1 MLSTKS
7 LRVRFVIQ
15 LASASLMLIVIF
27 SVMLYNY
34 MRITIFETPVQ
45 NLIQRAQK
53 IVEVSVAP
61 EKISSFLQNTPGEY
75 ESKIIENESINKPKF
90 IESSEGGRSYLQLHY
105 PYGKDKI
112 LSIRADVSVYANIVN
127 QILIDI
133 ILVNLTMIFLVV
145 FYAMFLSR
153 MLLMPIKLISQR
165 LASVDEKF
173 LKPIDGAEI
182 PSEFNMLSNSINR
195 LLERIETFILYQKEL
210 FIGIAHELKTPLAVM
225 KTKNEVTLI
234 KPRESEKY
242 IEALKNNND
251 SIDSM
256 NKMISSILEIGR
268 QEGAQFEAP
277 EQTDMIAYL
286 RELCVGFKILARTAG
301 KDLTMDLKPER
312 LEISVQKSLFM
323 HVIQN
328 FIQNAIKFS
337 PDGEKVLIESEI
349 SDGNFIVR
357 VANKGEPLNEEIDY
371 FAPFKRYGGKSGAG
385 LGLFLAKNAAQ
396 AMGAQVDLKNDKG
409 RSLIVAIFK
418 LPLKN
423 LRNSPKFR
431 YFKTK

>member
-1 MLSTKS
+1 
-7 LRVRFVIQ
+7 
-15 LASASLMLIVIF
+15 MLIVIF

-53 IVEVSVAP
+53 IVDASVTP
-61 EKISSFLQNTPGEY
+61 EKISSFLQDASGEY

-105 PYGKDKI
+105 PFGKDKI
-112 LSIRADVSVYANIVN
+112 LSIKAEVSVYANIVN

-173 LKPIDGAEI
+173 LKPIDAAEI
-182 PSEFNMLSNSINR
+182 PSEFSPLSNSINR

-251 SIDSM
+251 SIDNM

-301 KDLTMDLKPER
+301 KDLTMDLKPEQ

-328 FIQNAIKFS
+328 FVQNAIKFS

-371 FAPFKRYGGKSGAG
+371 FAPFKRYGGKPGAG

-396 AMGAQVDLKNDKG
+396 AMGAQVDLKNDEA

>member
-1 MLSTKS
+1 
-7 LRVRFVIQ
+7 
-15 LASASLMLIVIF
+15 MLIVIF

-53 IVEVSVAP
+53 IVDASVPP
-61 EKISSFLQNTPGEY
+61 EKISSFLQNTLGEY

-105 PYGKDKI
+105 PFGKDKI
-112 LSIRADVSVYANIVN
+112 LSIKADVSVYANIVN

-251 SIDSM
+251 SIDNM

-286 RELCVGFKILARTAG
+286 LELCVGFKILARTAG
-301 KDLTMDLKPER
+301 KDLTMDLKPEQ

-328 FIQNAIKFS
+328 FVQNAIKFS

-371 FAPFKRYGGKSGAG
+371 FAPFKRYGGKPGAG

-396 AMGAQVDLKNDKG
+396 AMGAQVDLKNDEA
-409 RSLIVAIFK
+409 RLLIVAIFK

>member
-1 MLSTKS
+1 
-7 LRVRFVIQ
+7 
-15 LASASLMLIVIF
+15 
-27 SVMLYNY
+27 MLYNY

-45 NLIQRAQK
+45 NLLVRAQK
-53 IVEVSVAP
+53 ISEASVP
-61 EKISSFLQNTPGEY
+61 IDKISSFLQDTAGEY
-75 ESKIIENESINKPKF
+75 ESKIIENGGLNKPKF
-90 IESSEGGRSYLQLHY
+90 IESSESGRSYLQLHY

-112 LSIRADVSVYANIVN
+112 LSIKTDVSLYTDIVN
-127 QILIDI
+127 QILADI
-133 ILVNLTMIFLVV
+133 ILVNLVMIFLVV
-145 FYAMFLSR
+145 FYAMLLSR
-153 MLLMPIKLISQR
+153 TLLMPIKIISQR

-182 PSEFNMLSNSINR
+182 PSEFSPLSNSINR

-251 SIDSM
+251 SIDNM

-286 RELCVGFKILARTAG
+286 KELCVNFTILARTVS
-301 KDLTMDLKPER
+301 KDVELNLSPEK
-312 LEISVQKSLFM
+312 LDISVQKSLFM

-328 FIQNAIKFS
+328 FVQNAIKFS

-371 FAPFKRYGGKSGAG
+371 FAPFKRYGGKPGAG

-396 AMGAQVDLKNDKG
+396 AMGAQVDLKNDQS
-409 RSLIVAIFK
+409 RHLIVASFK

-423 LRNSPKFR
+423 LKNNPKFR

>member
-1 MLSTKS
+1 
-7 LRVRFVIQ
+7 
-15 LASASLMLIVIF
+15 MLIVIF

-53 IVEVSVAP
+53 IVEVSVPP
-61 EKISSFLQNTPGEY
+61 EKISSFLQDTSSEY

-173 LKPIDGAEI
+173 LKPIDAAEI
-182 PSEFNMLSNSINR
+182 PSEFSPLSNSINR

-251 SIDSM
+251 SIDNM

-286 RELCVGFKILARTAG
+286 KELCVNFTILARTVS
-301 KDLTMDLKPER
+301 KDVELNLSPEK
-312 LEISVQKSLFM
+312 LDISVQKSLFM

-328 FIQNAIKFS
+328 FVQNAIKFS

-371 FAPFKRYGGKSGAG
+371 FAPFKRYGGKPGAG

-396 AMGAQVDLKNDKG
+396 AMGAQVDLKNDEA
-409 RSLIVAIFK
+409 RLLIVAIFK

>member
-1 MLSTKS
+1 M
-7 LRVRFVIQ
+7 Q

-53 IVEVSVAP
+53 IVEASVAP
-61 EKISSFLQNTPGEY
+61 EKISSFLQDASGEY

-90 IESSEGGRSYLQLHY
+90 IESSEDSKSYLQLYY

-251 SIDSM
+251 SIDNM

-301 KDLTMDLKPER
+301 KDLTMDLKPEQ

-357 VANKGEPLNEEIDY
+357 VANKGELLNEEIDY
-371 FAPFKRYGGKSGAG
+371 FAPFKRYGGKPGAG

-396 AMGAQVDLKNDKG
+396 AMGAQVDLKNDEA

>member
-15 LASASLMLIVIF
+15 LASASLMLIVVF

-45 NLIQRAQK
+45 NLLVRAQK
-53 IVEVSVAP
+53 ISEASVP
-61 EKISSFLQNTPGEY
+61 IDKISSFLQDTAGEY
-75 ESKIIENESINKPKF
+75 ESKIIENGGLNKPKF

-112 LSIRADVSVYANIVN
+112 LSIKTDVSLYTDIVN
-127 QILIDI
+127 QILADI
-133 ILVNLTMIFLVV
+133 ILVNLVMIFLVV
-145 FYAMFLSR
+145 FYAMLLSR
-153 MLLMPIKLISQR
+153 TLLMPIKTISQR

-182 PSEFNMLSNSINR
+182 PSEFSPLSNSINR

-251 SIDSM
+251 SIDNM

-268 QEGAQFEAP
+268 QEGAQFETP

-286 RELCVGFKILARTAG
+286 KELCVNFTILARTVS
-301 KDLTMDLKPER
+301 KDVELSLSPEK
-312 LEISVQKSLFM
+312 LDISVQKSLFM

-328 FIQNAIKFS
+328 FVQNAIKFS

-371 FAPFKRYGGKSGAG
+371 FAPFKRYGGKPGAG

-396 AMGAQVDLKNDKG
+396 AMGAQVDLKND
-409 RSLIVAIFK
+409 RSRHLIVASFK

-423 LRNSPKFR
+423 LKNNPKFR

>member
-1 MLSTKS
+1 
-7 LRVRFVIQ
+7 
-15 LASASLMLIVIF
+15 MLIVIF

-45 NLIQRAQK
+45 NLILRAQK
-53 IVEVSVAP
+53 IVDASVLP
-61 EKISSFLQNTPGEY
+61 DKISSFLQNTPGEY
-75 ESKIIENESINKPKF
+75 ESKIIENGGLNKPKF

-105 PYGKDKI
+105 PYDKDKI

-242 IEALKNNND
+242 VEALKNNND
-251 SIDSM
+251 SIDNM

-277 EQTDMIAYL
+277 EQTDIIAYL
-286 RELCVGFKILARTAG
+286 KELCVNFTILARTSA
-301 KDLTMDLKPER
+301 KDVEMSLSPDR
-312 LEISVQKSLFM
+312 LDISVQKNLFM

-328 FIQNAIKFS
+328 FVQNAIKFS
-337 PDGEKVLIESEI
+337 PEGEKILISSGIEDE
-349 SDGNFIVR
+349 NFIVQ
-357 VANKGEPLNEEIDY
+357 VANKGEPIDDEIDY

-396 AMGAQVDLKNDKG
+396 AMGAQVDLKNDEN
-409 RSLIVAIFK
+409 RSMIIASFQ

-423 LRNSPKFR
+423 LKNNPKFR

>member
-1 MLSTKS
+1 
-7 LRVRFVIQ
+7 
-15 LASASLMLIVIF
+15 
-27 SVMLYNY
+27 

-53 IVEVSVAP
+53 IVDASVPP
-61 EKISSFLQNTPGEY
+61 EKISSFLQDASGEY

-105 PYGKDKI
+105 PYDKDKI
-112 LSIRADVSVYANIVN
+112 LSIKADVSVYANIVN

-173 LKPIDGAEI
+173 LKPIDAAEI
-182 PSEFNMLSNSINR
+182 PSEFSPLSNSINR

-301 KDLTMDLKPER
+301 KDLTMDLKPEQ

-371 FAPFKRYGGKSGAG
+371 FAPFKRYGDKPGAG

-396 AMGAQVDLKNDKG
+396 AMGAQVDLKNDEA
-409 RSLIVAIFK
+409 RLLIVAIFK

>member
-1 MLSTKS
+1 
-7 LRVRFVIQ
+7 
-15 LASASLMLIVIF
+15 MLIVVF

-45 NLIQRAQK
+45 NLLVRAQK
-53 IVEVSVAP
+53 ISEASVP
-61 EKISSFLQNTPGEY
+61 IDKISSFLQDTAGEY
-75 ESKIIENESINKPKF
+75 ESKIIENGGLNKPKF

-112 LSIRADVSVYANIVN
+112 LSIKTDVSLYTDIVN
-127 QILIDI
+127 QILTDI
-133 ILVNLTMIFLVV
+133 ILVNLVMIFLVV
-145 FYAMFLSR
+145 FYAMLLSR
-153 MLLMPIKLISQR
+153 TLLMPIKLISQR

-173 LKPIDGAEI
+173 LKPIDGDEI
-182 PSEFNMLSNSINR
+182 PSEFSPLSNSINR

-286 RELCVGFKILARTAG
+286 KELCVNFTILARTVS
-301 KDLTMDLKPER
+301 KDVELNLSPEK
-312 LEISVQKSLFM
+312 LDISVQKSLFM

-328 FIQNAIKFS
+328 FVQNAIKFS
-337 PDGEKVLIESEI
+337 PDGEKILIESEI

-371 FAPFKRYGGKSGAG
+371 FAPFKRYGGKPGAG

-396 AMGAQVDLKNDKG
+396 AMGAQVDLKNDQS
-409 RSLIVAIFK
+409 RHLIVASFK

-423 LRNSPKFR
+423 LKNNPKFR

>member
-53 IVEVSVAP
+53 IVDASVTP
-61 EKISSFLQNTPGEY
+61 EKISSFLQDASGEY

-90 IESSEGGRSYLQLHY
+90 VESSEGGRSYLQLHY
-105 PYGKDKI
+105 PYDKDKI
-112 LSIRADVSVYANIVN
+112 LSIKADVSIYANIVN

-173 LKPIDGAEI
+173 LKPIDAAEI
-182 PSEFNMLSNSINR
+182 PSEFSPLSNSINR

-251 SIDSM
+251 SIDNM

-301 KDLTMDLKPER
+301 KDLTMDLKPEQ

-328 FIQNAIKFS
+328 FVQNAIKFS

-371 FAPFKRYGGKSGAG
+371 FAPFKRYGGKPGAG

-396 AMGAQVDLKNDKG
+396 AMGAQVDLKNDEA

>member
-1 MLSTKS
+1 
-7 LRVRFVIQ
+7 
-15 LASASLMLIVIF
+15 
-27 SVMLYNY
+27 MLYNY

-53 IVEVSVAP
+53 IVEASVAP

-173 LKPIDGAEI
+173 LKPIDGTEI

-251 SIDSM
+251 SIDNM

-286 RELCVGFKILARTAG
+286 KELCVNFTILARTVS
-301 KDLTMDLKPER
+301 KDVELNLSPEK
-312 LEISVQKSLFM
+312 LDISVQKSLFM

-328 FIQNAIKFS
+328 FVQNAIKFS

-371 FAPFKRYGGKSGAG
+371 FAPFKRYGGKPGAG

-396 AMGAQVDLKNDKG
+396 AMGAQVDLKNDEA
-409 RSLIVAIFK
+409 RLLIVAIFK

>member
-1 MLSTKS
+1 
-7 LRVRFVIQ
+7 
-15 LASASLMLIVIF
+15 MLIVIF

-45 NLIQRAQK
+45 NLILRAQK
-53 IVEVSVAP
+53 IVDASVP
-61 EKISSFLQNTPGEY
+61 PDKISSFLQNTPGEY

-90 IESSEGGRSYLQLHY
+90 IESSEGSRSYLQLHY

-182 PSEFNMLSNSINR
+182 PSEFSPLSNSINR

-251 SIDSM
+251 SIDNM

-286 RELCVGFKILARTAG
+286 KELCVNFTILARTVS
-301 KDLTMDLKPER
+301 KDVELNLSPEK
-312 LEISVQKSLFM
+312 LDISVQKSLFM

-337 PDGEKVLIESEI
+337 SDGEKVLIESEI

-371 FAPFKRYGGKSGAG
+371 FAPFKRYGGKPGAG

-396 AMGAQVDLKNDKG
+396 AMGAQVDLKNDEG

>member
-1 MLSTKS
+1 
-7 LRVRFVIQ
+7 
-15 LASASLMLIVIF
+15 
-27 SVMLYNY
+27 MLYNY

-45 NLIQRAQK
+45 NLILRAQK
-53 IVEVSVAP
+53 IVDASVPP

-75 ESKIIENESINKPKF
+75 ESKIIENGGLNKPKF

-105 PYGKDKI
+105 PYDKDKI

-242 IEALKNNND
+242 VEALKNNND
-251 SIDSM
+251 SIDNM
-256 NKMISSILEIGR
+256 NKMIGSILEIGR

-277 EQTDMIAYL
+277 EQTDIIAYL
-286 RELCVGFKILARTAG
+286 KELCVNFTILARTNA
-301 KDLTMDLKPER
+301 KDVEMSLSPDR
-312 LEISVQKSLFM
+312 LDISVQKNLFM

-328 FIQNAIKFS
+328 FVQNAIKFS
-337 PDGEKVLIESEI
+337 PEGEKILISSEI
-349 SDGNFIVR
+349 ADENFIVQ
-357 VANKGEPLNEEIDY
+357 VANKGEPIDDEIDY

-396 AMGAQVDLKNDKG
+396 AMGAQVDLKNDEN
-409 RSLIVAIFK
+409 RSMIIASFQ

-423 LRNSPKFR
+423 LKNNPKFR

>member
-1 MLSTKS
+1 
-7 LRVRFVIQ
+7 
-15 LASASLMLIVIF
+15 MLILII
-27 SVMLYNY
+27 SVLLYQY
-34 MRITIFETPVQ
+34 IKVTIYEG
-45 NLIQRAQK
+45 
-53 IVEVSVAP
+53 
-61 EKISSFLQNTPGEY
+61 ISQSLAY
-75 ESKIIENESINKPKF
+75 EA
-90 IESSEGGRSYLQLHY
+90 
-105 PYGKDKI
+105 KI
-112 LSIRADVSVYANIVN
+112 LSTSANLSKVEKPFEYFTLNDSPTRAKLVEGKTVSPYFVTERVGQKTHLTLFYPYMDDTSIALTKDTTHQSKLID

-133 ILVNLTMIFLVV
+133 IMVNATSILLIIFYVL
-145 FYAMFLSR
+145 FLSR
-153 MLLMPIKLISQR
+153 MLLVPIKILSRKMTNLNERFLQTVS
-165 LASVDEKF
+165 LDELPPEF
-173 LKPIDGAEI
+173 KPLGK
-182 PSEFNMLSNSINR
+182 SLNR
-195 LLERIETFILYQKEL
+195 LIERIQTFVLYQKEL
-210 FIGIAHELKTPLAVM
+210 FVGVAHELKTPLAVM

-251 SIDSM
+251 SIDNM

-277 EQTDMIAYL
+277 EQTDIIAYL
-286 RELCVGFKILARTAG
+286 LELCVGFKILARTAG
-301 KDLTMDLKPER
+301 KDLTMDLKPEQ

-371 FAPFKRYGGKSGAG
+371 FAPFKRYGGKPGAG

>member
-1 MLSTKS
+1 
-7 LRVRFVIQ
+7 
-15 LASASLMLIVIF
+15 MLIVIF

-53 IVEVSVAP
+53 IVEASVAP

-112 LSIRADVSVYANIVN
+112 LSIRADVSIYANIVN

-173 LKPIDGAEI
+173 LKPIDAAEI
-182 PSEFNMLSNSINR
+182 PSEFSPLSNSINR

-251 SIDSM
+251 SIDNM

-286 RELCVGFKILARTAG
+286 KELCVNFTILARTVS
-301 KDLTMDLKPER
+301 KDVELNLSPEK
-312 LEISVQKSLFM
+312 LDISVQKSLFM

-328 FIQNAIKFS
+328 FVQNAIKFS

-371 FAPFKRYGGKSGAG
+371 FAPFKRYGGKPGAG

-396 AMGAQVDLKNDKG
+396 AMGAQVDLKNDEA
-409 RSLIVAIFK
+409 RLLIVAIFK

>member
-53 IVEVSVAP
+53 IVEASVAP
-61 EKISSFLQNTPGEY
+61 EKISSFLQDASSEY
-75 ESKIIENESINKPKF
+75 ESKIIENGGLNKPKF

-173 LKPIDGAEI
+173 LKPIDAAEI
-182 PSEFNMLSNSINR
+182 PSEFSPLSNSINR

-286 RELCVGFKILARTAG
+286 KELCVNFTILARTVS
-301 KDLTMDLKPER
+301 KDVELNLSPEK
-312 LEISVQKSLFM
+312 LDISVQKSLFM

-371 FAPFKRYGGKSGAG
+371 FAPFKRYGGKPGAG
-385 LGLFLAKNAAQ
+385 LGLFLVKNAAQ
-396 AMGAQVDLKNDKG
+396 AMGAQVDLKNDKA

>member
-1 MLSTKS
+1 MFSTKS

-53 IVEVSVAP
+53 IVDASVPP
-61 EKISSFLQNTPGEY
+61 EKISSFLQDASGEY

-112 LSIRADVSVYANIVN
+112 LSIKADVSVYANIVN

-173 LKPIDGAEI
+173 LKPIDAAEI
-182 PSEFNMLSNSINR
+182 PSEFSPLSNSINR

-301 KDLTMDLKPER
+301 KDLTMDLKPEQ
-312 LEISVQKSLFM
+312 LDISVQKSLFM

-371 FAPFKRYGGKSGAG
+371 FAPFKRYGGKPGAG

-396 AMGAQVDLKNDKG
+396 AMGAQVDLRNDEN
-409 RSLIVAIFK
+409 RLMIIASFQ

-423 LRNSPKFR
+423 LKNNPKFR

>member
-1 MLSTKS
+1 
-7 LRVRFVIQ
+7 
-15 LASASLMLIVIF
+15 
-27 SVMLYNY
+27 MLYNY

-45 NLIQRAQK
+45 NLILRAQK
-53 IVEVSVAP
+53 IVDASVP
-61 EKISSFLQNTPGEY
+61 PDKISSFLQNAPGEY
-75 ESKIIENESINKPKF
+75 ESKIIENGGLNKPKF

-105 PYGKDKI
+105 PYDKDKI

-242 IEALKNNND
+242 VEALKNNND
-251 SIDSM
+251 SIDNM
-256 NKMISSILEIGR
+256 NKMIGSILEIGR

-277 EQTDMIAYL
+277 EQTDIIAYL
-286 RELCVGFKILARTAG
+286 KELCVNFTILARTSA
-301 KDLTMDLKPER
+301 KDVEMSLSPDR
-312 LEISVQKSLFM
+312 LDISVQKNLFM

-328 FIQNAIKFS
+328 FVQNAIKFS
-337 PDGEKVLIESEI
+337 PEGEKILISSEI
-349 SDGNFIVR
+349 AGENFIVK
-357 VANKGEPLNEEIDY
+357 VANKGEPINDEIDY
-371 FAPFKRYGGKSGAG
+371 FAPFKRYGGKPGAG

-396 AMGAQVDLKNDKG
+396 AMGAQVDLKNDEN
-409 RSLIVAIFK
+409 RSMIIASFQ

-423 LRNSPKFR
+423 LKNNPKFR

>member
-1 MLSTKS
+1 
-7 LRVRFVIQ
+7 
-15 LASASLMLIVIF
+15 
-27 SVMLYNY
+27 MLYNY

-45 NLIQRAQK
+45 NLILRAQK
-53 IVEVSVAP
+53 IVNASVP
-61 EKISSFLQNTPGEY
+61 LDKISSFLQNTPGEY
-75 ESKIIENESINKPKF
+75 ESKIIENGGLNKPKF

-105 PYGKDKI
+105 PYDKDKI

-242 IEALKNNND
+242 VEALKNNND
-251 SIDSM
+251 SIDNM

-277 EQTDMIAYL
+277 EQTDIIAYL
-286 RELCVGFKILARTAG
+286 KELCVNFTILARTNA
-301 KDLTMDLKPER
+301 KDVEMSLSPDR
-312 LEISVQKSLFM
+312 LDISVQKNLFM

-328 FIQNAIKFS
+328 FVQNAIKFS
-337 PDGEKVLIESEI
+337 PEGEKILISSEI
-349 SDGNFIVR
+349 ADENFIVQ
-357 VANKGEPLNEEIDY
+357 VANKGEPIDDEIDY

-396 AMGAQVDLKNDKG
+396 AMGAQVDLKNDEN
-409 RSLIVAIFK
+409 RSMIIASFQ

-423 LRNSPKFR
+423 LKNNPKFR

>member
-1 MLSTKS
+1 
-7 LRVRFVIQ
+7 
-15 LASASLMLIVIF
+15 
-27 SVMLYNY
+27 

-53 IVEVSVAP
+53 IVEVSVPP
-61 EKISSFLQNTPGEY
+61 EKISSFLQDTSSEY

-173 LKPIDGAEI
+173 LKPIDAAEI
-182 PSEFNMLSNSINR
+182 PSEFSPLSNSINR

-251 SIDSM
+251 SIDNM

-286 RELCVGFKILARTAG
+286 KELCVNFTILARTVS
-301 KDLTMDLKPER
+301 KDVELNLSPEK
-312 LEISVQKSLFM
+312 LDISVQKSLFM

-328 FIQNAIKFS
+328 FVQNAIKFS

-371 FAPFKRYGGKSGAG
+371 FAPFKRYGGKPGAG

-396 AMGAQVDLKNDKG
+396 AMGAQVDLKNDEA
-409 RSLIVAIFK
+409 RLLIVAIFK

>member
-1 MLSTKS
+1 
-7 LRVRFVIQ
+7 
-15 LASASLMLIVIF
+15 MLIVVF

-45 NLIQRAQK
+45 NLLVRAQK
-53 IVEVSVAP
+53 ISEASVP
-61 EKISSFLQNTPGEY
+61 IDKISSFLQDTAGEY
-75 ESKIIENESINKPKF
+75 ESKIIENGGLNKPKF

-112 LSIRADVSVYANIVN
+112 LSIKTDVSLYTDIVN
-127 QILIDI
+127 QILADI
-133 ILVNLTMIFLVV
+133 ILVNLVMIFLVV
-145 FYAMFLSR
+145 FYAMLLSR
-153 MLLMPIKLISQR
+153 TLLMPIKLISQR

-173 LKPIDGAEI
+173 LKPIDGDEI
-182 PSEFNMLSNSINR
+182 PSEFSPLSNSINR

-286 RELCVGFKILARTAG
+286 KELCVNFTILARTVS
-301 KDLTMDLKPER
+301 KDVELNLSPEK
-312 LEISVQKSLFM
+312 LDISVQKSLFM

-328 FIQNAIKFS
+328 FVQNAIKFS
-337 PDGEKVLIESEI
+337 PDGEKILIESEI

-371 FAPFKRYGGKSGAG
+371 FAPFKRYGGKPGAG

-396 AMGAQVDLKNDKG
+396 AMGAQVDLKNDQS
-409 RSLIVAIFK
+409 RHLIVASFK

-423 LRNSPKFR
+423 LKNNPKFR

>member
-1 MLSTKS
+1 
-7 LRVRFVIQ
+7 
-15 LASASLMLIVIF
+15 MLIVIF

-53 IVEVSVAP
+53 IVDASVMP
-61 EKISSFLQNTPGEY
+61 EKISSFLQDASGEY

-112 LSIRADVSVYANIVN
+112 LSIKTDVSLYTDIVN
-127 QILIDI
+127 QILADI
-133 ILVNLTMIFLVV
+133 ILVNLVMIFLVV
-145 FYAMFLSR
+145 FYAMLLSR
-153 MLLMPIKLISQR
+153 TLLMPIKLISQR

-182 PSEFNMLSNSINR
+182 PSEFSPLSNSINR

-251 SIDSM
+251 SIDNM

-301 KDLTMDLKPER
+301 KDLTMDLKPEQ

-371 FAPFKRYGGKSGAG
+371 FAPFKRYGGKPGAG

-396 AMGAQVDLKNDKG
+396 AMGAQVDLKNDEA

>member
-1 MLSTKS
+1 
-7 LRVRFVIQ
+7 
-15 LASASLMLIVIF
+15 MLIVIF

-45 NLIQRAQK
+45 NLILRAQK
-53 IVEVSVAP
+53 IVDASVP
-61 EKISSFLQNTPGEY
+61 PNKISSFLQNTPGEY
-75 ESKIIENESINKPKF
+75 ESKIIENGGLNKPKF

-105 PYGKDKI
+105 PYDKDKI

-242 IEALKNNND
+242 VEALKNNND
-251 SIDSM
+251 SIDNM
-256 NKMISSILEIGR
+256 NKMIGSILEIGR

-277 EQTDMIAYL
+277 EQTDIIAYL
-286 RELCVGFKILARTAG
+286 KELCVNFTILARTNA
-301 KDLTMDLKPER
+301 KDVEMNLDPDR
-312 LEISVQKSLFM
+312 LDISVQKNLFM

-328 FIQNAIKFS
+328 FVQNAIKFS
-337 PDGEKVLIESEI
+337 PEGEKILISSGIEDE
-349 SDGNFIVR
+349 NFIVQ
-357 VANKGEPLNEEIDY
+357 VANKGEPIDDEIDY

-396 AMGAQVDLKNDKG
+396 AMGAQVDLKNDEN
-409 RSLIVAIFK
+409 RSMIIASFQ

-423 LRNSPKFR
+423 LKNNPKFR

>member
-1 MLSTKS
+1 
-7 LRVRFVIQ
+7 
-15 LASASLMLIVIF
+15 MLIVIF

-53 IVEVSVAP
+53 IVEVSVPP
-61 EKISSFLQNTPGEY
+61 EKISSFLQDASGEY

-105 PYGKDKI
+105 PYDKDKI
-112 LSIRADVSVYANIVN
+112 LSIKADVSVYANIVN

-165 LASVDEKF
+165 LASVEEKF
-173 LKPIDGAEI
+173 LKPIDAAEI
-182 PSEFNMLSNSINR
+182 PSEFSPLSNSINR

-301 KDLTMDLKPER
+301 KDLTMDLKPEQ

-371 FAPFKRYGGKSGAG
+371 FAPFKRYGGKPGAG

-396 AMGAQVDLKNDKG
+396 AMGAQVDLKNDEA
-409 RSLIVAIFK
+409 RLLIVAIFK

>member
-1 MLSTKS
+1 
-7 LRVRFVIQ
+7 
-15 LASASLMLIVIF
+15 
-27 SVMLYNY
+27 MLYNY

-45 NLIQRAQK
+45 NLLVRAQK
-53 IVEVSVAP
+53 ISEASVP
-61 EKISSFLQNTPGEY
+61 IDKISSFLQDTAGEY
-75 ESKIIENESINKPKF
+75 ESKIIENGGLNKPKF

-112 LSIRADVSVYANIVN
+112 LSIKTDVSLYTDIVN
-127 QILIDI
+127 QILADI
-133 ILVNLTMIFLVV
+133 ILVNLVMIFLVV
-145 FYAMFLSR
+145 FYAMLLSR
-153 MLLMPIKLISQR
+153 TLLMPIKTISQR

-182 PSEFNMLSNSINR
+182 PSEFSPLSNSINR

-251 SIDSM
+251 SIDNM

-286 RELCVGFKILARTAG
+286 KELCVNFTILARTVS
-301 KDLTMDLKPER
+301 KDVELNLSPEK
-312 LEISVQKSLFM
+312 LDISVQKSLFM

-328 FIQNAIKFS
+328 FVQNAIKFS

-371 FAPFKRYGGKSGAG
+371 FAPFKRYGGKPGAG

-396 AMGAQVDLKNDKG
+396 AMGAQVDLKNDQS
-409 RSLIVAIFK
+409 RHLIVASFK

-423 LRNSPKFR
+423 LKNNPKFR

>member
-1 MLSTKS
+1 
-7 LRVRFVIQ
+7 
-15 LASASLMLIVIF
+15 MLIVIF

-45 NLIQRAQK
+45 NLILRAQK
-53 IVEVSVAP
+53 IVDASVP
-61 EKISSFLQNTPGEY
+61 PDKISSFLQNTPGEY
-75 ESKIIENESINKPKF
+75 ESKIIENGGLNKPKF

-105 PYGKDKI
+105 PYDKDKI

-242 IEALKNNND
+242 VEALKNNND
-251 SIDSM
+251 SIDNM

-277 EQTDMIAYL
+277 EQTDIIAYL
-286 RELCVGFKILARTAG
+286 KELCVNFTILARTSA
-301 KDLTMDLKPER
+301 KDVEMSLSPDR
-312 LEISVQKSLFM
+312 LDISVQKNLFM

-328 FIQNAIKFS
+328 FVQNAIKFS
-337 PDGEKVLIESEI
+337 PEGEKILISSGIEDE
-349 SDGNFIVR
+349 NFIVQ
-357 VANKGEPLNEEIDY
+357 VANKGEPIDDEIDY

-396 AMGAQVDLKNDKG
+396 AMGAQVDLKNDEN
-409 RSLIVAIFK
+409 RSMIIASFQ

-423 LRNSPKFR
+423 LKNNPKFR

>member
-15 LASASLMLIVIF
+15 LASASLMLIVVF

-45 NLIQRAQK
+45 NLLVRAQK
-53 IVEVSVAP
+53 ISEASVP
-61 EKISSFLQNTPGEY
+61 IDKISSFLQDTAGEY
-75 ESKIIENESINKPKF
+75 ESKIIENGGLNKPKF

-112 LSIRADVSVYANIVN
+112 LSIKTDVSLYTDIVN
-127 QILIDI
+127 QILADI
-133 ILVNLTMIFLVV
+133 ILVNLVMIFLVV
-145 FYAMFLSR
+145 FYAMLLSR
-153 MLLMPIKLISQR
+153 TLLMPIKTISQR

-182 PSEFNMLSNSINR
+182 PSEFSPLSNSINR

-286 RELCVGFKILARTAG
+286 KELCVNFTILARTVS
-301 KDLTMDLKPER
+301 KDVELNLSPEK
-312 LEISVQKSLFM
+312 LDISVQKSLFM

-328 FIQNAIKFS
+328 FVQNAIKFS

-371 FAPFKRYGGKSGAG
+371 FAPFKRYGGKPGAG

-396 AMGAQVDLKNDKG
+396 AMGAQVDLKNDQS
-409 RSLIVAIFK
+409 RHLIVASFK

-423 LRNSPKFR
+423 LKNNPKFR

>member
-1 MLSTKS
+1 
-7 LRVRFVIQ
+7 
-15 LASASLMLIVIF
+15 MLIVIF

-53 IVEVSVAP
+53 IVEASVAP
-61 EKISSFLQNTPGEY
+61 EKISSFLQDASGEY

-90 IESSEGGRSYLQLHY
+90 IESSEDSKSYLQLYY

-251 SIDSM
+251 SIDNM

-301 KDLTMDLKPER
+301 KDLTMDLKPEQ

-357 VANKGEPLNEEIDY
+357 VANKGELLNEEIDY
-371 FAPFKRYGGKSGAG
+371 FAPFKRYGGKPGAG

-396 AMGAQVDLKNDKG
+396 AMGAQVDLKNDEA

>member
-1 MLSTKS
+1 
-7 LRVRFVIQ
+7 
-15 LASASLMLIVIF
+15 MLIVIF

-45 NLIQRAQK
+45 NLILRAQK
-53 IVEVSVAP
+53 IVDASVP
-61 EKISSFLQNTPGEY
+61 PDKISSFLQNAPGEY
-75 ESKIIENESINKPKF
+75 ESKIIENGGLNKPKF

-105 PYGKDKI
+105 PYDKDKI

-242 IEALKNNND
+242 VEALKNNND
-251 SIDSM
+251 SIDNM
-256 NKMISSILEIGR
+256 NKMIGSILEIGR

-277 EQTDMIAYL
+277 EQTDIIAYL
-286 RELCVGFKILARTAG
+286 KELCVNFTILARTNA
-301 KDLTMDLKPER
+301 KDVEMSLSPDR
-312 LEISVQKSLFM
+312 LDISVQKNLFM

-328 FIQNAIKFS
+328 FVQNAIKFS
-337 PDGEKVLIESEI
+337 PEGEKILISSGIEDE
-349 SDGNFIVR
+349 NFIVQ
-357 VANKGEPLNEEIDY
+357 VANKGEPIDDEIDY

-396 AMGAQVDLKNDKG
+396 AMGAQVDLKNDEN
-409 RSLIVAIFK
+409 RSMIIASFQ

-423 LRNSPKFR
+423 LKNNPKFR

>member
-15 LASASLMLIVIF
+15 LASASAMLIVIF

-45 NLIQRAQK
+45 NLILRAQK
-53 IVEVSVAP
+53 IVDASVP
-61 EKISSFLQNTPGEY
+61 PDKISSFLQNTPGEY
-75 ESKIIENESINKPKF
+75 ESKIIENGGLNKPKF

-105 PYGKDKI
+105 PYDKDKI
-112 LSIRADVSVYANIVN
+112 LSIQADVSVYANIVN

-242 IEALKNNND
+242 VEALKNNND
-251 SIDSM
+251 SIDNM
-256 NKMISSILEIGR
+256 NKMIGSILEIGR

-277 EQTDMIAYL
+277 EQTDIIAYL
-286 RELCVGFKILARTAG
+286 KELCVNFTILARTNA
-301 KDLTMDLKPER
+301 KDVEMSLSPDR
-312 LEISVQKSLFM
+312 LDISVQKNLFM

-328 FIQNAIKFS
+328 FVQNAIKFS
-337 PDGEKVLIESEI
+337 PEGEKILISSGIEDE
-349 SDGNFIVR
+349 NFIVQ
-357 VANKGEPLNEEIDY
+357 VANKGEPIDDEIDY

-396 AMGAQVDLKNDKG
+396 AMGAQVDLRNDEN
-409 RSLIVAIFK
+409 RSMIIASFQ

-423 LRNSPKFR
+423 LKNNPKFR

>member
-1 MLSTKS
+1 
-7 LRVRFVIQ
+7 
-15 LASASLMLIVIF
+15 MLIVIF

-45 NLIQRAQK
+45 NLILRAQK
-53 IVEVSVAP
+53 IVDASVP
-61 EKISSFLQNTPGEY
+61 PDKISSFLQNTSGEY
-75 ESKIIENESINKPKF
+75 ESKIIENGGLNKPKF

-105 PYGKDKI
+105 PYDKDKI

-242 IEALKNNND
+242 VEALKNNND
-251 SIDSM
+251 SIDNM

-277 EQTDMIAYL
+277 EQTDIIAYL
-286 RELCVGFKILARTAG
+286 KELCVNFTILARTSA
-301 KDLTMDLKPER
+301 KDVEMSLSPDQLD
-312 LEISVQKSLFM
+312 ISVQKNLFM

-328 FIQNAIKFS
+328 FVQNAIKFS
-337 PDGEKVLIESEI
+337 LEGEKILISSEI
-349 SDGNFIVR
+349 AGENFIVQ

-371 FAPFKRYGGKSGAG
+371 FAPFKRYGGKPGAG

-396 AMGAQVDLKNDKG
+396 AMGAQVDLKNDEN
-409 RSLIVAIFK
+409 RSMIIASFQ

-423 LRNSPKFR
+423 LKNNPKFR

>member
-1 MLSTKS
+1 
-7 LRVRFVIQ
+7 
-15 LASASLMLIVIF
+15 MLIVIF

-53 IVEVSVAP
+53 IVDASVPP
-61 EKISSFLQNTPGEY
+61 EKISYFLQDASGEY

-90 IESSEGGRSYLQLHY
+90 IESSEDGRSYLQLHY

-112 LSIRADVSVYANIVN
+112 LSIKADVSVYANIVN

-173 LKPIDGAEI
+173 LKPIDAAEI
-182 PSEFNMLSNSINR
+182 PSEFSPLSNSINR

-242 IEALKNNND
+242 VEALKNNHD
-251 SIDSM
+251 SIDNM

-277 EQTDMIAYL
+277 EQTDIIAYL
-286 RELCVGFKILARTAG
+286 KELCVNFTILARTAG
-301 KDLTMDLKPER
+301 KDLTMDLKPEQ

-371 FAPFKRYGGKSGAG
+371 FAPFKRYGGKPGAG

-409 RSLIVAIFK
+409 HSLIVAIFK

>member
-1 MLSTKS
+1 
-7 LRVRFVIQ
+7 
-15 LASASLMLIVIF
+15 MLIVIF

-45 NLIQRAQK
+45 NLILRAQK
-53 IVEVSVAP
+53 IVDASVP
-61 EKISSFLQNTPGEY
+61 PDKISSFLQNTPGEY
-75 ESKIIENESINKPKF
+75 ESRSIEKGGLNKPKF
-90 IESSEGGRSYLQLHY
+90 IESSEGGRSYLQLYY
-105 PYGKDKI
+105 PYDKDKI

-195 LLERIETFILYQKEL
+195 LLERIETFIMYQKEL

-225 KTKNEVTLI
+225 KTKNEVTLL

-301 KDLTMDLKPER
+301 KDLTMDFKPEQ

-371 FAPFKRYGGKSGAG
+371 FAPFKRYGGKPGAG

-396 AMGAQVDLKNDKG
+396 AMGAQVDLKNDEA
-409 RSLIVAIFK
+409 RLLIVAIFK

>member
-1 MLSTKS
+1 
-7 LRVRFVIQ
+7 
-15 LASASLMLIVIF
+15 
-27 SVMLYNY
+27 
-34 MRITIFETPVQ
+34 
-45 NLIQRAQK
+45 
-53 IVEVSVAP
+53 
-61 EKISSFLQNTPGEY
+61 
-75 ESKIIENESINKPKF
+75 
-90 IESSEGGRSYLQLHY
+90 
-105 PYGKDKI
+105 
-112 LSIRADVSVYANIVN
+112 
-127 QILIDI
+127 
-133 ILVNLTMIFLVV
+133 
-145 FYAMFLSR
+145 
-153 MLLMPIKLISQR
+153 
-165 LASVDEKF
+165 
-173 LKPIDGAEI
+173 
-182 PSEFNMLSNSINR
+182 
-195 LLERIETFILYQKEL
+195 
-210 FIGIAHELKTPLAVM
+210 M

-251 SIDSM
+251 SIDNM

-301 KDLTMDLKPER
+301 KDLTMDLKPEQ

-371 FAPFKRYGGKSGAG
+371 FAPFKRYGGKPGAG

>member
-1 MLSTKS
+1 
-7 LRVRFVIQ
+7 
-15 LASASLMLIVIF
+15 MLIVIF

-45 NLIQRAQK
+45 NLILRAQK
-53 IVEVSVAP
+53 IVDASVP
-61 EKISSFLQNTPGEY
+61 PDKISSFLQNTPGEY
-75 ESKIIENESINKPKF
+75 ESKIIEKGGLNKPKF

-105 PYGKDKI
+105 PYDKDKI

-242 IEALKNNND
+242 VEALKNNND
-251 SIDSM
+251 SIDNM

-277 EQTDMIAYL
+277 EQTDIIAYL
-286 RELCVGFKILARTAG
+286 KELCVNFTILARTSA
-301 KDLTMDLKPER
+301 KDVEMNLSPDR
-312 LEISVQKSLFM
+312 LDISVQKNLFM

-328 FIQNAIKFS
+328 FVQNAIKFS
-337 PDGEKVLIESEI
+337 PEGEKILISSGIEDE
-349 SDGNFIVR
+349 NFIVQ
-357 VANKGEPLNEEIDY
+357 VANKGEPIDDEIDY

-396 AMGAQVDLKNDKG
+396 AMGAQVDLKNDEN
-409 RSLIVAIFK
+409 RPMIIASFQ

-423 LRNSPKFR
+423 LKNNPKFR

>member
-1 MLSTKS
+1 
-7 LRVRFVIQ
+7 
-15 LASASLMLIVIF
+15 MLIVIF

-53 IVEVSVAP
+53 IVDASVPP
-61 EKISSFLQNTPGEY
+61 EKISSFLQDASGEY

-90 IESSEGGRSYLQLHY
+90 VESSEGGRSYLQLHY
-105 PYGKDKI
+105 PYDKDKI

-173 LKPIDGAEI
+173 LKPIDAAEI
-182 PSEFNMLSNSINR
+182 PSEFSPLSNSINR
-195 LLERIETFILYQKEL
+195 LLERIETFIMYQKEL

-251 SIDSM
+251 SIDNM

-301 KDLTMDLKPER
+301 KDLTMDLKPEQ

-328 FIQNAIKFS
+328 FVQNAIKFS

-371 FAPFKRYGGKSGAG
+371 FAPFKRYGGKPGAG

-396 AMGAQVDLKNDKG
+396 AMGAQVDLKNDEA

>member
-1 MLSTKS
+1 
-7 LRVRFVIQ
+7 
-15 LASASLMLIVIF
+15 
-27 SVMLYNY
+27 MLYNY

-45 NLIQRAQK
+45 NLLVRAQK
-53 IVEVSVAP
+53 ISEASMP
-61 EKISSFLQNTPGEY
+61 IDKISSFLQDTAGEY
-75 ESKIIENESINKPKF
+75 ESKIIENGGLNKPKF

-112 LSIRADVSVYANIVN
+112 LSIKTDVSLYTDIVN
-127 QILIDI
+127 QILADI
-133 ILVNLTMIFLVV
+133 ILVNLVMIFLVV
-145 FYAMFLSR
+145 FYAMLLSR
-153 MLLMPIKLISQR
+153 TLLMPIKIISQR

-182 PSEFNMLSNSINR
+182 PSEFSPLSNSINR

-251 SIDSM
+251 SIDNM

-286 RELCVGFKILARTAG
+286 KELCVNFTILARTVS
-301 KDLTMDLKPER
+301 KDVELNLSPEK
-312 LEISVQKSLFM
+312 LDISVQKSLFM

-328 FIQNAIKFS
+328 FVQNAIKFS
-337 PDGEKVLIESEI
+337 PDGEKILIESEI

-371 FAPFKRYGGKSGAG
+371 FAPFKRYGGKPGAG

-396 AMGAQVDLKNDKG
+396 AMGAQVDLKNDQS
-409 RSLIVAIFK
+409 RHLIVASFK

-423 LRNSPKFR
+423 LKNNPKFR